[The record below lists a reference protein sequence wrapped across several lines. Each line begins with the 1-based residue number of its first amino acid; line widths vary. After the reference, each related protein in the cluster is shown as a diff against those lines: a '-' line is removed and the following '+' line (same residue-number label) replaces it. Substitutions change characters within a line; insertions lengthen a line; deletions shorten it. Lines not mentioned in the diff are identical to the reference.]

1 MIKKP
6 VDAKSLLKKGL
17 IKKLKKILVD
27 ENKLKNKGFVK
38 KQVKKRKR
46 VKNIKQKNNKEH
58 LRKFI

>member
-27 ENKLKNKGFVK
+27 ENKLKNNGFVK

-46 VKNIKQKNNKEH
+46 VKNIKQKK
-58 LRKFI
+58 RRIK

>member
-27 ENKLKNKGFVK
+27 ENKLKNNGFVK

-46 VKNIKQKNNKEH
+46 VKNIKQKKRRIKW
-58 LRKFI
+58 LKY

>member
-46 VKNIKQKNNKEH
+46 VKNIKQKK
-58 LRKFI
+58 RRIK